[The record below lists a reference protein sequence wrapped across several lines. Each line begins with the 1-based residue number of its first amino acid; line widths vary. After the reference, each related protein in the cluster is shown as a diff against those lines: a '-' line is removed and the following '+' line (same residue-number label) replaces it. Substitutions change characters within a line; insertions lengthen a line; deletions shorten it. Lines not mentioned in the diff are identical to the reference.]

1 MNTFI
6 SGCFNELSFI
16 GNDESFYNH
25 FQTILR
31 IYRTKGVLF
40 LLDFQM
46 YNKIL
51 KILVETFL
59 KKQFEQFTLNSRLIA
74 LVYQLSP

>member
-25 FQTILR
+25 FQIVLG
-31 IYRTKGVLF
+31 IYRTQSVIF

-51 KILVETFL
+51 KMLVETFL

>member
-1 MNTFI
+1 MM
-6 SGCFNELSFI
+6 
-16 GNDESFYNH
+16 NH
-25 FQTILR
+25 FI
-31 IYRTKGVLF
+31 IISKLF
-40 LLDFQM
+40 LGYRYTKSVIYSLEFQM

-51 KILVETFL
+51 KMLVETFL